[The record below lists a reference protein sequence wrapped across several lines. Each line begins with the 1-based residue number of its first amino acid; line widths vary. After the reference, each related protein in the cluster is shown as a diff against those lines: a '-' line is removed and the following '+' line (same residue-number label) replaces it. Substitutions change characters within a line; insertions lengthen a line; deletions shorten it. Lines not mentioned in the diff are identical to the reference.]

1 MVDTRP
7 SWRGN
12 DFAPGVGPYS
22 ASGRKIEDNPMAASK
37 FDIEDIKR
45 RMGQA
50 VQVFKDELQGLRTG
64 RASANL
70 LDPIVVEAYGSRMPM
85 NQVASVSVPESRML
99 VVQVWDRSMV
109 GAVDK
114 AIREANLG
122 LNPIVEGAT
131 MRIPIPEL
139 NAERRKELVKVA
151 HKYAEQARVAVRH
164 VRRDGMD
171 ALKKA
176 VKDGLSQD
184 EETRSADRVQKHTD
198 DMIAEIDKLLAVK
211 EQDIMKV

>member
-1 MVDTRP
+1 
-7 SWRGN
+7 
-12 DFAPGVGPYS
+12 
-22 ASGRKIEDNPMAASK
+22 MAAHK
-37 FDIEDIKR
+37 FDMDDIKH
-45 RMGQA
+45 RMSQA
-50 VQVFKDELQGLRTG
+50 VHVFKDELAGLRTG
-64 RASANL
+64 RASTNL
-70 LDPIVVEAYGSRMPM
+70 LEPITVEAYGSRMTL

-99 VVQVWDRSMV
+99 VVSVWDRGMV
-109 GAVDK
+109 SAVDK

-171 ALKKA
+171 SLKKA
-176 VKDGLSQD
+176 AKDGMPED
-184 EETRSADRVQKHTD
+184 EEARFADRVQKQTD
-198 DMIAEIDKLLAVK
+198 ETIAEIDKMLSVK